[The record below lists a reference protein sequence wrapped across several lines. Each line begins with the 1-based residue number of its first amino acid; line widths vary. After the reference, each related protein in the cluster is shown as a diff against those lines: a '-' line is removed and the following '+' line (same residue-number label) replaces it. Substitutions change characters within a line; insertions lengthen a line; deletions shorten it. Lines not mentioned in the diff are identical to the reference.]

1 MAVYV
6 DEAIWPWRGK
16 VWCHLLADSLEELHI
31 FAKSIGLQRAWFQE
45 PPKSRYPHY
54 DIPETRRM
62 IAVKKGAIEI
72 DRRQTIVIAKILKQQ
87 YEAKIE
93 NIKV

>member
-6 DEAIWPWRGK
+6 DEAIWHWRGK
-16 VWCHLLADSLEELHI
+16 VWCHLLADSLEELHT
-31 FAKSIGLQRAWFQE
+31 FGRSIGLQRAWFQE
-45 PPKSRYPHY
+45 PPKSKYPHY

-72 DRRQTIVIAKILKQQ
+72 DRRQTITIAKLLKVE
-87 YEAKIE
+87 YELNLNKQ
-93 NIKV
+93 KV